1 MQAFQ
6 ALKQGSFFQKVYMFC
21 SASFPLLFLIRNFNI
36 FKNYDYFEF
45 FPMIST
51 TVLKTLSE
59 KVRLN
64 FGYEK
69 WEENA
74 EGDTIVLVVMS
85 SL

>member
-1 MQAFQ
+1 
-6 ALKQGSFFQKVYMFC
+6 
-21 SASFPLLFLIRNFNI
+21 
-36 FKNYDYFEF
+36 
-45 FPMIST
+45 MIST